1 MPYNSFTLCC
11 RSSIADPVN
20 KTPAIIPRI
29 EPSEHRPAWKL
40 QLANAVKSAD
50 ELLGLLKIDPA
61 QMKSPTIA
69 SHFPLRVPRGFIKR
83 MNPGDA
89 SDPLLLQVLPLELE
103 TREQPGY
110 SLDPLEEQN
119 CMASPGLLQK
129 YRGRA
134 LLTVTGACG
143 IHCRYCFR
151 RHFPY
156 ADANP
161 VAGQLDQSITWLQ
174 QQPDIKE
181 VILSGGDPL
190 SLDDRLLDALATRLD
205 SLPQLRTLRIHTRMP
220 VVLPE
225 RIDDALLEWIGD
237 LRTRV
242 VMVIHSNHPNEINSA
257 VVDAMQRLRQVGV
270 TLLNQSVLLR
280 GINDSAASLID
291 LSETLFTAGVL
302 PYYLHQMDKVQGAA
316 HFEVEDSKA
325 LRLHAEIHAALPG
338 YLVPRL
344 VREQPGAPG
353 KTAL

>member
-1 MPYNSFTLCC
+1 M
-11 RSSIADPVN
+11 N

-29 EPSEHRPAWKL
+29 EPPEHRPAWQL
-40 QLANAVKSAD
+40 QLTNAVKSVD
-50 ELLGLLKIDPA
+50 ELLGLLNIDPA
-61 QMKSPTIA
+61 LTKSPTIA
-69 SHFPLRVPRGFIKR
+69 SHFPLRVPRGFIER
-83 MNPGDA
+83 MKPGDA
-89 SDPLLLQVLPLELE
+89 NDPLLLQVLPLELE

-119 CMASPGLLQK
+119 CIASPGLLQK

-143 IHCRYCFR
+143 VHCRYCFR

-161 VAGQLDQSITWLQ
+161 VAGQLEQSIAWLQ
-174 QQPDIKE
+174 QQPGIAE

-190 SLDDRLLDALATRLD
+190 SLDDRPLGSLAMRLD
-205 SLPQLRTLRIHTRMP
+205 TLPQLRTLRIHTRMP

-225 RIDDALLEWIGD
+225 RINDALLEWIGR
-237 LRTRV
+237 LQARV
-242 VMVIHSNHPNEINSA
+242 VMVIHSNHPNEINNA
-257 VVDAMQRLRQVGV
+257 VADAMQRVKQAGV
-270 TLLNQSVLLR
+270 ILLNQSVLLR
-280 GINDSAASLID
+280 GVNDSADTLIE

-316 HFEVEDSKA
+316 HFEVGDSRA
-325 LRLHAEIHAALPG
+325 RRLHAEIHAALPG